1 MKSFKHYLSE
11 KRNTEDKTTTVPEW
25 IKDQKDYTSNIRTQ
39 IYESTVCI
47 VAVKG
52 ANPTIEDIRKVAF
65 QGKWDTNPIAK
76 EFYKRWFDEHDGQTD
91 AYTALRAWVQAV
103 GGKAAIL
110 GKMNSFIHKGIDD
123 YYKAAPATFE
133 VPAATKSNTADAIL
147 IKKGTHTSVIT
158 ALETLQKLSE
168 KDQKLRIKTSG
179 SGLDAC
185 KVTIID
191 GKGSDIVSF
200 YQCSLKNDGQV
211 GKSGA
216 YLNRNYIGGVE
227 KKASETKSGKEK
239 LRSISSPT
247 SALASWEKLREALG
261 EEYLYERMLEE
272 GKLLDFAKGKL
283 SKVVSSM
290 SSFMHWAANKLSK
303 IIKKVVGTGQSIAN
317 KLLRRNKGL
326 KAIENIFSQIGQP
339 LSEEFNPQEF
349 FSEAK
354 KDEPVPLT
362 KGMIVDFKLVYD
374 TFLKTD
380 LINQVH
386 GHNKRLLNELNKL
399 KDTNRTQDPV
409 VMHPGINE
417 AEVKDI
423 DIWMKKIEPLTTIT
437 WTKKTGYNPG
447 DYKWPR
453 DFKDHITRDALDPM
467 FKIAM
472 NFSANVAVY
481 GILNGM
487 LADQAKF
494 NVVTSAALFAL
505 SGQLEGEVRFGNTAL
520 PLVIIYGGKHQEIKA
535 MGKRDEFV
543 KDLTDKL
550 DPALLGDFP
559 ILVFR
564 YNKQGSKKDGQYNT
578 INMRLLSKME
588 EMGDKFKPKWLEFG
602 IRTNTGSSFS
612 CTIEASGETY
622 NWRGK

>member
-1 MKSFKHYLSE
+1 MKSFNQYLSE

-52 ANPTIEDIRKVAF
+52 ANPTITDIKDVAEK
-65 QGKWDTNPIAK
+65 GKWDTNPIAK

-91 AYTALRAWVQAV
+91 SYNALRAWVQAV
-103 GGKAAIL
+103 GGKAADL
-110 GKMNSFIHKGIDD
+110 GLMDSFIHKGIDD
-123 YYKAAPATFE
+123 YYKAAPATFQI
-133 VPAATKSNTADAIL
+133 PKATKANTADAIL
-147 IKKGTHTSVIT
+147 IKKGTPS
-158 ALETLQKLSE
+158 ALFEALKTLRNLSDE
-168 KDQKLRIKTSG
+168 VQIDRTKSDGWNNSR
-179 SGLDAC
+179 
-185 KVTIID
+185 VTITD
-191 GKGSDIVSF
+191 GKDNPIVSF

-216 YLNRNYIGGVE
+216 YLNRNYIGGIE

-247 SALASWEKLREALG
+247 SALASWDKLREALG
-261 EEYLYERMLEE
+261 EEYLYEKMLEE
-272 GKLLDFAKGKL
+272 GKLIDFAKGKL

-290 SSFMHWAANKLSK
+290 SSFMHWATNKLKKLTSK
-303 IIKKVVGTGQSIAN
+303 IVGKGQAIAN
-317 KLLRRNKGL
+317 KLLRKNRGL
-326 KAIENIFSQIGQP
+326 KAIENIFGQLGVP
-339 LSEEFNPQEF
+339 LTEEF
-349 FSEAK
+349 FSEAT
-354 KDEPVPLT
+354 DEPVPLT
-362 KGMIVDFKLVYD
+362 KNMVEDFKIVYN

-380 LINQVH
+380 LINYVH
-386 GHNKRLLNELNKL
+386 NQNKDLLNELNSH
-399 KDTNRTQDPV
+399 KDPARKQPPV
-409 VMHPGINE
+409 VMLPSEE
-417 AEVKDI
+417 AAKVSKNK
-423 DIWMKKIEPLTTIT
+423 WMAKIEPLTTIT

-453 DFKDHITRDALDPM
+453 GFKDHITREDLDPM

-481 GILNGM
+481 GILKGM
-487 LADQAKF
+487 LAEQKEF
-494 NVVTSAALFAL
+494 NVVTSAALFTL

-520 PLVIIYGGKHQEIKA
+520 PLVIIYGGKHQAIKA
-535 MGKRDEFV
+535 MGKRDKFV

-550 DPALLGDFP
+550 DPALLGEFP

-564 YNKQGSKKDGQYNT
+564 YNKQGAKKDGQYNT
-578 INMRLLSKME
+578 VNMRLLSKMNE
-588 EMGDKFKPKWLEFG
+588 VGDKFKPEWLEFG

-612 CTIEASGETY
+612 CTIEASNPTD
-622 NWRGK
+622 NWKGK